1 MRPLPGILTII
12 PPPRQWEP
20 ARVDRKAFEIATL
33 TRAIGID
40 TVSIPEVIEEKSR
53 GERTI
58 PYRLKVDNAYF
69 GRLLRKYNPQ
79 LTIILNKVVP
89 VMKKDEFE
97 RWLQE
102 HSPEYQHLVLVGGES
117 SRIQYPGYSPTEAA
131 PIAARYVKHLY
142 GITIFHRRNEA
153 ARLLKKTKAGIGAFF
168 SQIIFDLCHVRET
181 LDEYYYLA
189 RKEGIKP
196 ARIYISIAPI
206 SRERD
211 LDFIKWLGVMIPYE
225 LEKRFRENPDRM
237 EGLSLEVIRNLV
249 EEISKWEYDL
259 GINMEHVM
267 LNNLHLAGYALHRIN
282 GILRGRGKGK

>member
-1 MRPLPGILTII
+1 MKPLPRVLTII
-12 PPPRQWEP
+12 PPPRQWDP

-33 TRAIGID
+33 TKAVGID

-53 GERTI
+53 GERTV
-58 PYRLKVDNAYF
+58 PYRLKVDNTYF
-69 GRLLRKYNPQ
+69 GRLLRKYNPD
-79 LTIILNKVVP
+79 LTIIINKVVP
-89 VMKKDEFE
+89 VMEKDEFE

-102 HSPEYQHLVLVGGES
+102 HSGEYQHLVLVGGES
-117 SRIQYPGYSPTEAA
+117 SRIQYPGYTPTEAA
-131 PIAARYVKHLY
+131 PIAARYMKHLY

-153 ARLLKKTKAGIGAFF
+153 KRLLEKTKAGMRAFF

-189 RKEGIKP
+189 RKEEIQP
-196 ARIYISIAPI
+196 ARVYVSIAPI
-206 SRERD
+206 ARERD
-211 LDFIKWLGVMIPYE
+211 LDFIKWLGVMIPYD

-237 EGLSLEVIRNLV
+237 ESLSIEVIKGLV
-249 EEISKWEYDL
+249 KEISEWDYDL

-282 GILRGRGKGK
+282 EIFEGK

>member
-1 MRPLPGILTII
+1 MKPLPRILTII

-33 TRAIGID
+33 TKAVGID
-40 TVSIPEVIEEKSR
+40 VVSIPEVIEEKSR
-53 GERTI
+53 GERTV
-58 PYRLKVDNAYF
+58 PYKLKVDNAYF
-69 GRLLRKYNPQ
+69 GRLLRKYNPD

-89 VMKKDEFE
+89 VMSREEFE
-97 RWLQE
+97 RWLEE
-102 HSPEYQHLVLVGGES
+102 HSGEYQHLVLVGGES
-117 SRIQYPGYSPTEAA
+117 SRIQYPGYNPIEAA
-131 PIAARYVKHLY
+131 PIAARYMKHLY

-153 ARLLKKTKAGIGAFF
+153 RRLLEKTRAGIRAFF

-181 LDEYYYLA
+181 LEEYHYLA
-189 RKEGIKP
+189 RQEGVEP

-206 SRERD
+206 SRVKD

-237 EGLSLEVIRNLV
+237 ESLSLEVIRGLV
-249 EEISKWEYDL
+249 QEISGWDYDL

-282 GILRGRGKGK
+282 EIFEGK

>member
-1 MRPLPGILTII
+1 MKPLPKILTII
-12 PPPRQWEP
+12 PPPRQWDP

-33 TRAIGID
+33 TKAVGID

-53 GERTI
+53 GERTV
-58 PYRLKVDNAYF
+58 PYRLKVDNTYF
-69 GRLLRKYNPQ
+69 GRLLRKYNPD
-79 LTIILNKVVP
+79 LTIIINKVVP
-89 VMKKDEFE
+89 VMEKDEFE

-102 HSPEYQHLVLVGGES
+102 HSGEYQHLVLVGGES
-117 SRIQYPGYSPTEAA
+117 SRIQYPGYTPTEAA
-131 PIAARYVKHLY
+131 PIAARYMKHLY

-153 ARLLKKTKAGIGAFF
+153 RRLLEKTKAGMRAFF

-189 RKEGIKP
+189 RKEGIQP
-196 ARIYISIAPI
+196 SRIYVSIAPI
-206 SRERD
+206 ARERD
-211 LDFIKWLGVMIPYE
+211 LDFIKWLGVMIPYD

-237 EGLSLEVIRNLV
+237 ESLSIEVIKGLV
-249 EEISKWEYDL
+249 KEISEWDYDL

-282 GILRGRGKGK
+282 EIFEGK

>member
-69 GRLLRKYNPQ
+69 GRLLRKHNPQ